1 MEDQYYDIERR
12 TAIKEEARMFR
23 RKFISYEQAEI
34 IYSMSHRKLKDI
46 AEKAGAVYRFNDVN
60 VRINKEIFDDFLE
73 QFKQP
78 AKPDIKI

>member
-46 AEKAGAVYRFNDVN
+46 AEMAGAVYRFNDVN

-78 AKPDIKI
+78 AKSDIKI

>member
-78 AKPDIKI
+78 AKSDIKI

>member
-1 MEDQYYDIERR
+1 
-12 TAIKEEARMFR
+12 
-23 RKFISYEQAEI
+23 
-34 IYSMSHRKLKDI
+34 MSHRKLKDI

-78 AKPDIKI
+78 AKSDIKI